1 MLASHTRRAVS
12 LAMACDEIY
21 TALVALN
28 PARLAAPRDPLDIS
42 LPALSDARSF
52 NRDTLQLISAL
63 YWQSEIEH
71 TGLVLA
77 AEMLADARYELSQL
91 PAASMARLDA
101 LGQRMRARWVTRAQ
115 REALFAR
122 LFGEG
127 PGASTQPNAAVNHEF
142 VRLFANL
149 CAAIA
154 ALCQPALATY
164 DVTAEGRIGLCTS
177 GLLENLGARNIGAA
191 ASAAAAIGDQIRTAL
206 ETLQDTGVLAM
217 LGATQ
222 AWQALGRLFGDNAPD
237 FGRYLSRAQSGR
249 QVINALALLPQLEAR
264 TRFSVSTLP
273 CQDAYVWLDAS
284 GLATVPRAA
293 S

>member
-101 LGQRMRARWVTRAQ
+101 LG
-115 REALFAR
+115 
-122 LFGEG
+122 
-127 PGASTQPNAAVNHEF
+127 
-142 VRLFANL
+142 
-149 CAAIA
+149 
-154 ALCQPALATY
+154 
-164 DVTAEGRIGLCTS
+164 
-177 GLLENLGARNIGAA
+177 
-191 ASAAAAIGDQIRTAL
+191 
-206 ETLQDTGVLAM
+206 
-217 LGATQ
+217 
-222 AWQALGRLFGDNAPD
+222 RLFGDNAPD